1 MKGGNSPSSWPK
13 PTKYIIKCAKIIMHE
28 LKNIIYLLI

>member
-1 MKGGNSPSSWPK
+1 MKGGNSPPSWPK

-28 LKNIIYLLI
+28 QKILFIY